1 MNNLIID
8 AARDKIF
15 FTIMADNKSYT
26 SEFINNRENFDKLTI
41 LIVKF
46 LENHELNI
54 KNIDNIFVNQGP
66 GKFSGVRASLATAK
80 ALSFVNKIDL
90 YGFNSNKIIYVNYV
104 EIIDLERKSFPI
116 LSTDID
122 FQKKVVNVSGSSI
135 EEIVK
140 NFQNKQVAYIG
151 ITEKNSFS
159 NTLLEEI
166 YAEKNSDFKKIYDS
180 NDIHKKFKIKIF
192 QIDTNE

>member
-8 AARDKIF
+8 AASDKIF

-90 YGFNSNKIIYVNYV
+90 YGFNSNQIIDGNYV
-104 EIIDLERKSFPI
+104 EIMNLFNKGLLI
-116 LSTDID
+116 
-122 FQKKVVNVSGSSI
+122 
-135 EEIVK
+135 K
-140 NFQNKQVAYIG
+140 N
-151 ITEKNSFS
+151 
-159 NTLLEEI
+159 L
-166 YAEKNSDFKKIYDS
+166 
-180 NDIHKKFKIKIF
+180 IKP
-192 QIDTNE
+192 QY

>member
-1 MNNLIID
+1 M
-8 AARDKIF
+8 
-15 FTIMADNKSYT
+15 
-26 SEFINNRENFDKLTI
+26 
-41 LIVKF
+41 
-46 LENHELNI
+46 
-54 KNIDNIFVNQGP
+54 
-66 GKFSGVRASLATAK
+66 
-80 ALSFVNKIDL
+80 
-90 YGFNSNKIIYVNYV
+90 
-104 EIIDLERKSFPI
+104 
-116 LSTDID
+116 
-122 FQKKVVNVSGSSI
+122 VNVSGSSI